1 MIHVTYKSEIK
12 LEMAINSLK
21 EYFEK
26 IDAIFSTYRADSEI
40 NLIRSRKLEPK
51 NFSSE
56 MQEVLEGCEKA
67 KSITNGAFDPWS
79 LPTGLDT
86 SGYVKGWASQK
97 GMQILQRHGI
107 DSAQINSAGDIY
119 LIGGYGSSP
128 WSIGI
133 RGPNDPKQIV
143 KVIKISD
150 GAIATSGTYEQG
162 SHIFD
167 PITKTIA
174 IGARSAT
181 VIGPDGGLAEALA
194 TALIVSGRDGA
205 IWFTR
210 KELKSYAAWVIDRN
224 EDVAWSMNSEIFETC
239 N

>member
-1 MIHVTYKSEIK
+1 MDIPLDKSRNTNLVIIPSRSRPESIAR
-12 LEMAINSLK
+12 AINSLK

-194 TALIVSGRDGA
+194 TALIVSGREDRKS
-205 IWFTR
+205 TR
-210 KELKSYAAWVIDRN
+210 L
-224 EDVAWSMNSEIFETC
+224 NSSHTDISRMPSSA
-239 N
+239 